1 MAATPSSS
9 VKQQTRT
16 EIINDF
22 KTTLNGLMDISDT
35 YAEQA
40 LNLQAVFVQIKRQAK
55 GMIANLDNQ
64 LAQEN
69 EGDSTTDNE
78 GNGKTTLDK

>member
-1 MAATPSSS
+1 MSIASPSQQPQEI
-9 VKQQTRT
+9 KRQTRS

-22 KTTLNGLMDISDT
+22 KTTLNGLTDISDT

-55 GMIANLDNQ
+55 GMIANLDKQAEFLNGDEP
-64 LAQEN
+64 QE
-69 EGDSTTDNE
+69 DT
-78 GNGKTTLDK
+78 KTNN

>member
-1 MAATPSSS
+1 MSTTPTTQPIE
-9 VKQQTRT
+9 VRTQTRA

-40 LNLQAVFVQIKRQAK
+40 LNLQSVFVQIKRQAK
-55 GMIANLDNQ
+55 GMIANLDKQ
-64 LAQEN
+64 LTLEEDN
-69 EGDSTTDNE
+69 DSTTDNK
-78 GNGKTTLDK
+78 GNDKTV